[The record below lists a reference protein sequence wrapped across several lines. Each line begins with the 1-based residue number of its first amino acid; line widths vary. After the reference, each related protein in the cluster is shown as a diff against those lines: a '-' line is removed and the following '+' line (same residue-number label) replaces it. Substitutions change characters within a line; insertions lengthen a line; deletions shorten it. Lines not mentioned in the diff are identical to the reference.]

1 MSAASAV
8 AASASE
14 PTAPLPE
21 RGGRFQPPSPP
32 APIGRLAAVQEMAR
46 WLRLLFETEREFVR
60 TATTLIYRVG
70 EPELKYLLCQHVWE
84 AANHARFLRERG
96 RELSGFGTTDEVRP
110 SLRQLFNEAV
120 MPADASVALAGFYRV
135 IKPALHDAYRHYL
148 TATHH
153 LADWPS
159 RKLVEEFLA
168 DEARHATEIA
178 PYLPVAASASEPPSA
193 SPVAASAS
201 EWSAH
206 ATSVS
211 SPVAASASEP
221 TSASPVAASASE
233 WSAHLTTLLASH
245 GGLLSP
251 SRPLPVSP
259 SPPLALSPSPPL
271 ALSPSSAPP
280 LLSATRPYTHPPT
293 PNRGRFPTCSS
304 VFSHDPAET
313 PIVRTWLID
322 PTTDARVIRI
332 MVYVWLMM
340 ELDAVDYLAT
350 VFYDTPHAPFDL
362 HHDLARHLWDESRHS
377 QFGYRQLPSLGV
389 DLLTLEH
396 SLDLYTILVQMT
408 PPERYAMMTMEFE
421 ANSFPTKAHV
431 MDRVRELNDF
441 EADTLLAFDRNDEQ
455 NHVRSG
461 HRWLP
466 VMMALFGETRSPE
479 EFVTATR
486 ARFAEL
492 AKTYGGIT
500 PHSLPPA
507 QRLTGE
513 KILRLIK

>member
-110 SLRQLFNEAV
+110 ALRQLFNEAV
-120 MPADASVALAGFYRV
+120 MPADATVALAGFYRV
-135 IKPALHDAYRHYL
+135 IKPALHDAYRRYL

-178 PYLPVAASASEPPSA
+178 PYLPVAASASE
-193 SPVAASAS
+193 
-201 EWSAH
+201 
-206 ATSVS
+206 
-211 SPVAASASEP
+211 
-221 TSASPVAASASE
+221 

-251 SRPLPVSP
+251 SPPLP
-259 SPPLALSPSPPL
+259 
-271 ALSPSSAPP
+271 LSPSSAPP
-280 LLSATRPYTHPPT
+280 LLSATRGYTHPPT

-377 QFGYRQLPSLGV
+377 QFGYRQLPRLGV

-486 ARFAEL
+486 VRFAEL

-500 PHSLPPA
+500 PHSLPPS